1 VQQYSKEVYLRTA
14 EASQCRVH
22 SVLVLPL
29 FADAR
34 RRGALGVLELV
45 TTTDDLPTD
54 SIVATLD
61 AILQVC
67 VRGSLAPHPQ
77 PCPACLPISA
87 QTVGEATTQ
96 LFAGCCPAQTYVTVF
111 FKCNS
116 ALATHPVAYPDCHLH
131 QMMQSCESDFC

>member
-1 VQQYSKEVYLRTA
+1 MPPHPHSVTAQPEFTRNVQQYSKEVYLRTA

-45 TTTDDLPTD
+45 TTTDDLPFD

-61 AILQVC
+61 GILQVVFRQPRT
-67 VRGSLAPHPQ
+67 VRVRAR
-77 PCPACLPISA
+77 A
-87 QTVGEATTQ
+87 TVRARVLE
-96 LFAGCCPAQTYVTVF
+96 LVT
-111 FKCNS
+111 
-116 ALATHPVAYPDCHLH
+116 
-131 QMMQSCESDFC
+131 